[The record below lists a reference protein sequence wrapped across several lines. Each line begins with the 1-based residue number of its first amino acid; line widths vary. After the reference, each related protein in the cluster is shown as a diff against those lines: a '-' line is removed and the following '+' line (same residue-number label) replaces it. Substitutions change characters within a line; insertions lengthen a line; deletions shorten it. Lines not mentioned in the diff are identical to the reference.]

1 MSALFQEAPED
12 EVDGGAV
19 FVEVAGDSWG
29 GPALGGQADH
39 GGPEAGFLVG
49 LRVQG
54 EFQQEPV
61 LLRGQLDL
69 KRGCHVDMIR
79 GWH

>member
-1 MSALFQEAPED
+1 
-12 EVDGGAV
+12 
-19 FVEVAGDSWG
+19 
-29 GPALGGQADH
+29 
-39 GGPEAGFLVG
+39 EAGFLVG

-79 GWH
+79 GWHLKLGLPVTRIDTGFLRIIP